1 MSVAEGSRDRVEE
14 RLVAL
19 EEDYS
24 GFPVNQ
30 TTLAVPRKA
39 YERTGERC
47 QRGIVDAYV
56 QLYNERDDVLL
67 VENDGEWVVPHGEPR
82 TNERVVAGT
91 ERAIRERTG
100 IDCVLTGLARVTIL
114 GVRDES
120 EPERSPIYRLI
131 AVFTAETDSEGSVA
145 TGTPVVTG
153 EPAAADGGDEAAAE
167 GESTL
172 ADGVRWHPTLPDSAV
187 PPH

>member
-1 MSVAEGSRDRVEE
+1 MSVAEGSRDRVEA

-30 TTLAVPRKA
+30 TTLAVPREA
-39 YERTGERC
+39 YERAGERC

-82 TNERVVAGT
+82 TDERVVAGT
-91 ERAIRERTG
+91 ERAISERTG
-100 IDCVLTGLARVTIL
+100 IDCALTDLSRVTIL

-120 EPERSPIYRLI
+120 DPERPPIYRLI
-131 AVFTAETDSEGSVA
+131 AVFTAETLDEGSPA
-145 TGTPVVTG
+145 AEEAPAAG
-153 EPAAADGGDEAAAE
+153 EMAAADGGGDAAVE
-167 GESTL
+167 RETVV